1 MSSISIKIYENGGQT
16 MFELIKK
23 WCKKEEKGKEENKMF
38 KTYETEL
45 AGRKLVFETGKMAGL
60 SNGSVIVR
68 YGDTVVMVNVTASK
82 EPRDGI
88 DFFPLSVDYEEKLYA
103 VGKIPGSF
111 QKREGKPSDKAILTS
126 RAIDRPLR
134 PLFPKDFRNDVVV
147 VATVLSVEQ
156 DNSPEV
162 AAMIG
167 ASAALS
173 ISDIPFGGPT
183 AAVNVGL
190 VDGKIVINP
199 TEVQREVSDLTLTV
213 AGTEEK
219 IAMIEAGA
227 NEVPDEVMLEA
238 IKAGHEEIK
247 KICKFIE
254 KMKEEIGKPKFEY
267 KSFEVD
273 HDVYEFIETNF
284 EEEIKQALQEA
295 DKETR
300 DNNVSEVSEKIANAY
315 AEKFG
320 EEALAEHKAN
330 IGESIYKLEK
340 KCVRNM
346 IFFEHKRVDGRKL
359 DEIRQLSCEVDLL
372 PRVHGSALFT
382 RGQTQVLSITTLGM
396 MSEEQELDGLDTET
410 SKRYM
415 HQYNFPSYSVG
426 EARPSRGPG
435 RREIGHGALAEKALV
450 PVLPSKEEF
459 PYAIR
464 VVSEVL
470 SSNGSTSQASIC
482 GSTLSLMAAGVPI
495 KRPVAGISTGL
506 VTNPNDEKD
515 YVMLTDIQG
524 LEDFFGD
531 MDFKVGGTEKGI
543 TAIQVDIK
551 VDGLS
556 YEIIKEAFERTRIAR
571 KHILDD
577 IMLPVISEPRKEISK
592 YAPRIVNTKI
602 KVEKIKDVIGK
613 GGETINKIIDAT
625 GVKIDI
631 EEDGQVFIYS
641 ADSEKA
647 NQALEMVEDI
657 VREVEVGGIYYGLV
671 TRTTTF
677 GAFVDLGINGKEGL
691 LHISKISKERIKKV
705 EDVLKIGDK
714 VTVKVLDI
722 DDQGR
727 VNLTAILGD
736 EKDEKVEE

>member
-1 MSSISIKIYENGGQT
+1 
-16 MFELIKK
+16 
-23 WCKKEEKGKEENKMF
+23 MF

-60 SNGSVIVR
+60 ANGSVLVR
-68 YGDTVVMVNVTASK
+68 YGDTVVIVNVTASK
-82 EPRDGI
+82 EPKEGI
-88 DFFPLSVDYEEKLYA
+88 DFFPLSVDYEEKLYS

-111 QKREGKPSDKAILTS
+111 IKREGKPSDKAILTS

-147 VATVLSVEQ
+147 VATVLCVDQ
-156 DNSPEV
+156 DNSPEI

-190 VDGKIVINP
+190 VDGNIIINP
-199 TEVQREVSDLTLTV
+199 TEEQREKSDLTLTV
-213 AGTEEK
+213 AGTEKK

-227 NEVPDEVMLEA
+227 NEVPDDVMLKA
-238 IKAGHEEIK
+238 IKEGHKEIK

-254 KMKEEIGKPKFEY
+254 KMKKEIGKPKFEY
-267 KSFEVD
+267 KSFAVPED
-273 HDVYEFIETNF
+273 IYEFVETNF
-284 EEEIKQALQEA
+284 KEDMLTAVQEV

-300 DNNVSEVSEKIANAY
+300 DNNISELTEKIANSY
-315 AEKFG
+315 EEKFG
-320 EEALAEHKAN
+320 QEAAEEHKGDL
-330 IGESIYKLEK
+330 GEAIYKLEK
-340 KCVRNM
+340 KCVRHL
-346 IFFEHKRVDGRKL
+346 IFDEHKRVDGRAL
-359 DEIRQLSCEVDLL
+359 DEIRPLSCEVGLL
-372 PRVHGSALFT
+372 PRTHGSALFT
-382 RGQTQVLSITTLGM
+382 RGQTQVLSVATLGM
-396 MSEEQELDGLDTET
+396 ISEEQVLDGIDTEE

-415 HQYNFPSYSVG
+415 HHYNFPAYSVG
-426 EARPSRGPG
+426 EARTSRGPG

-450 PVLPSKEEF
+450 PVIPSKEEF

-482 GSTLSLMAAGVPI
+482 GSTLALMDAGVPI

-506 VTNPNDEKD
+506 VTNPEDEND
-515 YVMLTDIQG
+515 YVMLVDIQG

-556 YEIIKEAFERTRIAR
+556 YDIIKEAFEKTRIAR
-571 KHILDD
+571 KHILEDV
-577 IMLPVISEPRKEISK
+577 MLPVLDKPRADISP
-592 YAPRIVNTKI
+592 YAPRIVSTQI
-602 KVEKIKDVIGK
+602 KVEKIKDVIGT
-613 GGETINKIIDAT
+613 GGKTINKIIEET

-641 ADSEKA
+641 NDNKKA
-647 NQALEMVEDI
+647 EQALEMIEDI
-657 VREVEVGGIYYGLV
+657 VREVEVDGIYYGEV
-671 TRTTTF
+671 IRIMNF
-677 GAFVDLGINGKEGL
+677 GAFVDLGCGGKEGL
-691 LHISKISKERIKKV
+691 LHISQISKDRIKHV
-705 EDVLKIGDK
+705 EDVLHVGDK
-714 VTVKVLDI
+714 VTVRVTDI

-727 VNLTAILGD
+727 INLTM
-736 EKDEKVEE
+736 KDLTETNSEENKE

>member
-1 MSSISIKIYENGGQT
+1 
-16 MFELIKK
+16 MFRT
-23 WCKKEEKGKEENKMF
+23 F
-38 KTYETEL
+38 ETEL
-45 AGRKLVFETGKMAGL
+45 AGRKLIIESGKIAEL
-60 SNGSVIVR
+60 ANGSVMVR

-103 VGKIPGSF
+103 VGKIPGSY
-111 QKREGKPSDKAILTS
+111 QKREGKPADKAILTS

-134 PLFPKDFRNDVVV
+134 PLFPKDFRNDVCV

-183 AAVNVGL
+183 AAVNVGY
-190 VDGKIVINP
+190 VDDTIIINP
-199 TEVQREVSDLTLTV
+199 TSEERQRSRLNLTV
-213 AGTEEK
+213 AGTKEK

-227 NEVPDEVMLEA
+227 DEIPDDIMLAA
-238 IKAGHEEIK
+238 IKAAHIEIK
-247 KICKFIE
+247 KLCDFISE
-254 KMKEEIGKPKFEY
+254 IKNEIGKPKFEY

-273 HDVYEFIETNF
+273 HDVYAEIE
-284 EEEIKQALQEA
+284 EKYSDRMYQDVQAV
-295 DKETR
+295 DKEVR
-300 DNNVSEVSEKIANAY
+300 DSAMDKLAEDVNAY
-315 AEKFG
+315 FVEKYG
-320 EEALAEHKAN
+320 EEVAQEKATD
-330 IGESIYKLEK
+330 IADSLYKLEK
-340 KCVRNM
+340 KCVRKM
-346 IFFEHKRVDGRKL
+346 ILEEHKRPDGRKI
-359 DEIRQLSCEVDLL
+359 DEIRPLSCEVGLL

-382 RGQTQVLSITTLGM
+382 RGQTQVLSVATLGM
-396 MSEEQELDGLDTET
+396 ASEQQELDGIDEEIG
-410 SKRYM
+410 KRYM

-450 PVLPSKEEF
+450 PVIPSEEEF

-482 GSTLSLMAAGVPI
+482 GSTLALMDAGVPI

-506 VTNPNDEKD
+506 VTDENDPSR

-531 MDFKVGGTEKGI
+531 MDFKVGGTENGI

-551 VDGLS
+551 IDGLT
-556 YEIIKEAFERTRIAR
+556 YNIIKEAFERTRIAR
-571 KHILDD
+571 KYILDE
-577 IMLPVISEPRKEISK
+577 IMLKQIDKPRDHISE
-592 YAPRIVNTKI
+592 YAPKIINTTI
-602 KVEKIKDVIGK
+602 NVDKIKDVIGP
-613 GGETINKIIDAT
+613 GGKMINKIIAET

-631 EEDGQVFIYS
+631 EEDGRVFIYTN
-641 ADSEKA
+641 DEK
-647 NQALEMVEDI
+647 NGKKALEMVEDI
-657 VREVEVGGIYYGLV
+657 GKDLEIGEVYEGTVVRIMS
-671 TRTTTF
+671 F
-677 GAFVDLGINGKEGL
+677 GAFVEIKQGKEGL
-691 LHISKISKERIKKV
+691 LHISKISDKRIEKV

-714 VTVKVLDI
+714 VKVKVYEI
-722 DDQGR
+722 DEQGR
-727 VNLTAILGD
+727 INLTRKGVD
-736 EKDEKVEE
+736 EAEEA

>member
-1 MSSISIKIYENGGQT
+1 
-16 MFELIKK
+16 
-23 WCKKEEKGKEENKMF
+23 MF

-45 AGRKLVFETGKMAGL
+45 AGRKLVIETGKMAGL
-60 SNGSVIVR
+60 ANGSVLVR
-68 YGDTVVMVNVTASK
+68 YGDTCVLVNVTASK
-82 EPRDGI
+82 EPREGI
-88 DFFPLSVDYEEKLYA
+88 DFFPLSVDFEEKLYA
-103 VGKIPGSF
+103 VGKIPGGF
-111 QKREGKPSDKAILTS
+111 LKREGKPTDKAILTS

-147 VATVLSVEQ
+147 VGTVLCVEQ

-167 ASAALS
+167 AATALA
-173 ISDIPFGGPT
+173 ISDIPFNGPT

-190 VDGKIVINP
+190 VDGQIVINP
-199 TEVQREVSDLTLTV
+199 TVEQREKSDLTLTV
-213 AGTEEK
+213 AATEEK
-219 IAMIEAGA
+219 ITMIEAGA
-227 NEVPDEVMLEA
+227 NEVSNEVMLDA
-238 IKAGHEEIK
+238 IKAAHTEIK
-247 KICKFIE
+247 KICEFISE
-254 KMKEEIGKPKFEY
+254 IQKEIGKPKFEY

-273 HDVYEFIETNF
+273 HDVYEYIEENF
-284 EEEIKQALQEA
+284 KDEMKEKVQEK

-300 DNNVSEVSEKIANAY
+300 DKNIDELTAKIQEAY
-315 AEKFG
+315 TEKFG
-320 EEALAEHKAN
+320 EEAFEEHKSD
-330 IGESIYKLEK
+330 IGEAIYKLEK
-340 KCVRNM
+340 KCVREM
-346 IFFEHKRVDGRKL
+346 IFNEHKRVDGRAL
-359 DEIRQLSCEVDLL
+359 DEIRPLSCEVGLL
-372 PRVHGSALFT
+372 PRTHGSALFT

-396 MSEEQELDGLDTET
+396 MSEEQTLDGIDTTEDA
-410 SKRYM
+410 KRYM

-482 GSTLSLMAAGVPI
+482 GSTLSLMDAGVPI

-506 VTNPNDEKD
+506 ITNPDDDKD
-515 YVMLTDIQG
+515 YVMLVDIQG

-551 VDGLS
+551 CDGLT
-556 YEIIKEAFERTRIAR
+556 YEIIQEAFEKTAKAR
-571 KHILDD
+571 KYILDD
-577 IMLPVISEPRKEISK
+577 IMAPVLAEPRKEVSK
-592 YAPRIVNTKI
+592 YAPRIVTTKI
-602 KVEKIKDVIGK
+602 NVDKIKDVIGP
-613 GGETINKIIDAT
+613 GGKMINKIIEET

-641 ADSEKA
+641 TDNDKA
-647 NQALEMVEDI
+647 EQALEMVEGIAKD
-657 VREVEVGGIYYGLV
+657 VEVGEIYYGEV
-671 TRTTTF
+671 VRIMNF
-677 GAFVDLGINGKEGL
+677 GAFVDLGRGGKEGL
-691 LHISKISKERIKKV
+691 LHISKISKERIKNV
-705 EDVLKIGDK
+705 EDVLHVGDK
-714 VTVKVLDI
+714 VTVKVVEI

-727 VNLTAILGD
+727 INLSM
-736 EKDEKVEE
+736 KDL

>member
-1 MSSISIKIYENGGQT
+1 
-16 MFELIKK
+16 
-23 WCKKEEKGKEENKMF
+23 MF
-38 KTYETEL
+38 KSYETEL
-45 AGRKLVFETGKMAGL
+45 AGRKLVIETGKLAGL
-60 SNGSVIVR
+60 ANGNVVVK

-82 EPRDGI
+82 EPKEGI
-88 DFFPLSVDYEEKLYA
+88 EFFPLSVDFEEKMYS
-103 VGKIPGSF
+103 VGKIPGSYT
-111 QKREGKPSDKAILTS
+111 KREGKPSDKAILVS

-190 VDGKIVINP
+190 VNGEIVINP
-199 TEVQREVSDLTLTV
+199 TEEQRKISDLNLTV
-213 AGTEEK
+213 AGTAEK
-219 IAMIEAGA
+219 VAMIEAGA
-227 NEVPDEVMLEA
+227 NEVPDDIMLEA
-238 IKAGHEEIK
+238 IKKGHEEIK
-247 KICKFIE
+247 KVCQFIQKMKDEIGKTKFAYKSFAVDHDLYEELEKDYTE
-254 KMKEEIGKPKFEY
+254 KMKTAVQEI
-267 KSFEVD
+267 
-273 HDVYEFIETNF
+273 
-284 EEEIKQALQEA
+284 
-295 DKETR
+295 DKDTR
-300 DNNVSEVSEKIANAY
+300 DNNVAALT
-315 AEKFG
+315 
-320 EEALAEHKAN
+320 EEIENALAEKLGEEEFEKRKQE
-330 IGESIYKLEK
+330 IGEAVYKLEK
-340 KCVRNM
+340 KCVRDM
-346 IFFEHKRVDGRKL
+346 IFYEHKRVDGRAI
-359 DEIRQLSCEVDLL
+359 DEIRPLSCEVGLL
-372 PRVHGSALFT
+372 PRTHGSALFT
-382 RGQTQVLSITTLGM
+382 RGQTQVMSIVTLGM
-396 MSEEQELDGLDTET
+396 KSEEQELDGIDTET
-410 SKRYM
+410 AKRYM
-415 HQYNFPSYSVG
+415 HQYNFPGYSVG
-426 EARPSRGPG
+426 EAKTSRGPG

-450 PVLPSKEEF
+450 PVLPPVEEF

-482 GSTLSLMAAGVPI
+482 GSTLALMDAGVPI

-506 VTNPNDEKD
+506 VTNPENPDD

-556 YEIIKEAFERTRIAR
+556 YKIIEEAFARTRKAR
-571 KHILDD
+571 QHILDD
-577 IMLPVISEPRKEISK
+577 IMKPVISEPREEISK
-592 YAPRIVNTKI
+592 YAPHIITTQI

-613 GGETINKIIDAT
+613 GGETINKIIDET

-641 ADSEKA
+641 TDAEMGEKA
-647 NQALEMVEDI
+647 LDI
-657 VREVEVGGIYYGLV
+657 IENIARVVEVGQIYYGTV
-671 TRTTTF
+671 TRTTSF
-677 GAFVDLGINGKEGL
+677 GAFVDIGGGKEGL
-691 LHISKISKERIKKV
+691 VHISKIAKEHIKNV
-705 EDVLKIGDK
+705 TDYVNVGDK
-714 VTVKVLDI
+714 VPVKVIEI

-727 VNLTAILGD
+727 INLTMKDLVENNSEEENKNENSSEENTETSSNE
-736 EKDEKVEE
+736 EKIEE

>member
-1 MSSISIKIYENGGQT
+1 
-16 MFELIKK
+16 
-23 WCKKEEKGKEENKMF
+23 MF
-38 KTYETEL
+38 KTFETEL

-60 SNGSVIVR
+60 ANGSVLVR
-68 YGDTVVMVNVTASK
+68 YGDTCVIVNVTASK
-82 EPRDGI
+82 EPKEGV

-147 VATVLSVEQ
+147 VATVLSVDQ

-190 VDGKIVINP
+190 VNGEIIINP
-199 TEVQREVSDLTLTV
+199 TEKQRKESDLTLTV
-213 AGTEEK
+213 AGTEAK

-227 NEVPDEVMLEA
+227 NEVPDDTMLEA
-238 IKAGHEEIK
+238 IKKGHEEIK

-267 KSFEVD
+267 KSFAVDEDVYKFVEENYHDEMKEKVQEVD
-273 HDVYEFIETNF
+273 
-284 EEEIKQALQEA
+284 
-295 DKETR
+295 KEVR
-300 DNNVSEVSEKIANAY
+300 DNNISELTDKIVNDY
-315 AEKFG
+315 TEKFG
-320 EEALAEHKAN
+320 EELAEEHQADL
-330 IGESIYKLEK
+330 GEAIYKLEK
-340 KCVRNM
+340 KCVRDM
-346 IFFEHKRVDGRKL
+346 IFYEHKRVDGRKL
-359 DEIRQLSCEVDLL
+359 DEIRPLSCEVGLL

-382 RGQTQVLSITTLGM
+382 RGQTQVLSVATLGM
-396 MSEEQELDGLDTET
+396 VSEEQTLDGIDTEE

-450 PVLPSKEEF
+450 PVIPSEEEF

-482 GSTLSLMAAGVPI
+482 GSTLALMDAGVPI

-506 VTNPNDEKD
+506 VTNPEDEND

-556 YEIIKEAFERTRIAR
+556 YEVIKEAFERTRIAR
-571 KHILDD
+571 KYILEEV
-577 IMLPVISEPRKEISK
+577 MLPVIDKPRAEISK

-602 KVEKIKDVIGK
+602 KVEKIKDVIGP
-613 GGETINKIIDAT
+613 GGKMINKIIDET

-641 ADSEKA
+641 SDQEKA
-647 NQALEMVEDI
+647 QEALEMIEDI
-657 VREVEVGGIYYGLV
+657 VRDVEVGGIYYGEV
-671 TRTTTF
+671 VRIMNF
-677 GAFVDLGINGKEGL
+677 GAFVDLGCNGKEGL
-691 LHISKISKERIKKV
+691 LHISKISKERIKNI
-705 EDVLKIGDK
+705 EDVLHVGDK
-714 VTVKVLDI
+714 VTVKVTDI
-722 DDQGR
+722 DEQGR
-727 VNLTAILGD
+727 INLSM
-736 EKDEKVEE
+736 KDLAGEQ

>member
-1 MSSISIKIYENGGQT
+1 
-16 MFELIKK
+16 
-23 WCKKEEKGKEENKMF
+23 MF
-38 KTYETEL
+38 KSYETEL
-45 AGRKLVFETGKMAGL
+45 AGRKLVIETGKMAEL

-68 YGDTVVMVNVTASK
+68 YGETVVMVNVTASK
-82 EPRDGI
+82 EPREGI

-111 QKREGKPSDKAILTS
+111 QKREGKPADKAILTS

-190 VDGKIVINP
+190 VNGEIVINP
-199 TEVQREVSDLTLTV
+199 TEEQRKISDLTLTV
-213 AGTEEK
+213 AGTEQK

-227 NEVPDEVMLEA
+227 NEVSNEVMLEA
-238 IKAGHEEIK
+238 IKKGHEEIK

-254 KMKEEIGKPKFEY
+254 NMKEEIGKPKFEY
-267 KSFEVD
+267 KSFAVD
-273 HDVYEFIETNF
+273 HDLYEYIAENF
-284 EEEIKQALQEA
+284 TEEMKEKVQEK

-300 DNNVSEVSEKIANAY
+300 DNNIAELTEKISNAY

-320 EEALAEHKAN
+320 EEAFEENKQQ
-330 IGESIYKLEK
+330 IGEAIYKLEK
-340 KCVRNM
+340 KCVRDM
-346 IFFEHKRVDGRKL
+346 IFYEHKRVDGRKI
-359 DEIRQLSCEVDLL
+359 DEIRPLSCEIDLL

-382 RGQTQVLSITTLGM
+382 RGQTQVLSVTTLGM
-396 MSEEQELDGLDTET
+396 ISEEQTLDGLDNEE

-415 HQYNFPSYSVG
+415 HQYNFPAYSVG

-506 VTNPNDEKD
+506 VTNPEDEND

-551 VDGLS
+551 IDGLT
-556 YEIIKEAFERTRIAR
+556 YDIIAEAFERTKVAR
-571 KHILDD
+571 QYILDK
-577 IMLPVISEPRKEISK
+577 IMKPVISEPRTEISK
-592 YAPRIVNTKI
+592 YAPRIVSTQI
-602 KVEKIKDVIGK
+602 KVEKIKDVIGP
-613 GGETINKIIDAT
+613 GGKVINKIIEET

-631 EEDGQVFIYS
+631 EEDGRVFIYS
-641 ADSEKA
+641 SDPEKA
-647 NQALEMVEDI
+647 VDALDMIEDI
-657 VREVEVGGIYYGLV
+657 VRDVEVGGIYYGQV
-671 TRTTTF
+671 TRIMPF
-677 GAFVDLGINGKEGL
+677 GAFVDLGCGGKEGL
-691 LHISKISKERIKKV
+691 LHISKISNERIKNV
-705 EDVLKIGDK
+705 EDVLHVGQK
-714 VTVKVLDI
+714 VTVKVIEI
-722 DDQGR
+722 DDQDR
-727 VNLTAILGD
+727 INLTMKEL
-736 EKDEKVEE
+736 

>member
-1 MSSISIKIYENGGQT
+1 
-16 MFELIKK
+16 MFEFIKK
-23 WCKKEEKGKEENKMF
+23 WCKKDEKGKEENKMF
-38 KTYETEL
+38 KVYETEL
-45 AGRKLVFETGKMAGL
+45 AGRKLVIETGKMAEL

-68 YGDTVVMVNVTASK
+68 YGETVVMVNVTASK
-82 EPRDGI
+82 EPREGI

-111 QKREGKPSDKAILTS
+111 QKREGKPADKAILTS

-190 VDGKIVINP
+190 VNGEIVINP
-199 TEVQREVSDLTLTV
+199 TEEQRKISDLTLTV
-213 AGTEEK
+213 AGTEQK

-227 NEVPDEVMLEA
+227 NEVSNEVMLEA
-238 IKAGHEEIK
+238 IKKGHEEIK

-254 KMKEEIGKPKFEY
+254 NMKEEIGKPKFEY
-267 KSFEVD
+267 KSFAVD
-273 HDVYEFIETNF
+273 HDLYEYIAEKFT
-284 EEEIKQALQEA
+284 EEMKEKVQEK

-300 DNNVSEVSEKIANAY
+300 DNNIAELTEKISNDY

-320 EEALAEHKAN
+320 EEAFEENKQQ
-330 IGESIYKLEK
+330 IGEAIYKLEK
-340 KCVRNM
+340 KCVRDM
-346 IFFEHKRVDGRKL
+346 IFYEHKRVDGRKI
-359 DEIRQLSCEVDLL
+359 DEIRPLSCEIDLL

-382 RGQTQVLSITTLGM
+382 RGQTQVLSVTTLGM
-396 MSEEQELDGLDTET
+396 ISEEQTLDGLDNEE

-415 HQYNFPSYSVG
+415 HQYNFPAYSVG

-506 VTNPNDEKD
+506 VTNPEDEND

-551 VDGLS
+551 IDGLT
-556 YEIIKEAFERTRIAR
+556 YDIIAEAFERTKVAR
-571 KHILDD
+571 QYILDK
-577 IMLPVISEPRKEISK
+577 IMKPVISEPRTEISK
-592 YAPRIVNTKI
+592 YAPRIVSTQI
-602 KVEKIKDVIGK
+602 KVEKIKDVIGP
-613 GGETINKIIDAT
+613 GGKVINKIIEET

-631 EEDGQVFIYS
+631 EEDGKVFIYS
-641 ADSEKA
+641 SDSEKA
-647 NQALEMVEDI
+647 VEALDMIEDI
-657 VREVEVGGIYYGLV
+657 VRDVEVGGIYYGEV
-671 TRTTTF
+671 TKIMPF
-677 GAFVDLGINGKEGL
+677 GAFVDLGCGGKEGL
-691 LHISKISKERIKKV
+691 VHISKISNERIKNV
-705 EDVLKIGDK
+705 EDVLHIGQK
-714 VTVKVLDI
+714 VTVKVTDI
-722 DDQGR
+722 DDQDR
-727 VNLTAILGD
+727 INLTM
-736 EKDEKVEE
+736 KDLKN